1 MRHRNTVGTINGAAR
16 ERKAGP
22 RSRRS
27 GLVALALL
35 LGVVASAVSGC
46 VLVPVGGWG
55 WGYEHEHGRW
65 HDRRGYYRGEHYYYG
80 G

>member
-1 MRHRNTVGTINGAAR
+1 MRHRNTVATINDALR

-27 GLVALALL
+27 GLIALALL
-35 LGVVASAVSGC
+35 LGVVTSALSGC

-55 WGYEHEHGRW
+55 YEHEHARW
-65 HDRRGYYRGEHYYYG
+65 HDGHGYYRGEHYYYG